1 MVTYWLIG
9 EKNSDSSINN
19 EVREIS
25 SYSMYRNPTITYD
38 EPPDSP
44 ISPRFAMKSSNV
56 SNLPDNNNPQR
67 SLANFCTIS
76 QDGEDNGK
84 QRDIPRIKRLSQ
96 TPASSVDLSSPSGS
110 ISSLEFPH
118 DSSRSFDRSSFD
130 YSNQETQVK
139 NGKNSTRRVIIEPIN
154 NVKYV
159 TRTDGDIIVSS
170 VHVKDVVN
178 KFNHTLNNDTDKN
191 PCKKLL
197 NSSRGKE

>member
-9 EKNSDSSINN
+9 EKNSESGNN

-25 SYSMYRNPTITYD
+25 SYSLSRNPTITYD

-56 SNLPDNNNPQR
+56 SDLPDNNNPPR
-67 SLANFCTIS
+67 SLANFRTIS

-84 QRDIPRIKRLSQ
+84 QRDNPRIKRLSQ

-110 ISSLEFPH
+110 ISSLEFPQ
-118 DSSRSFDRSSFD
+118 DSSRSFDRSSFE

-139 NGKNSTRRVIIEPIN
+139 NGTNNTRGVIIEPIN

-159 TRTDGDIIVSS
+159 TRSDADIIVSS

-178 KFNHTLNNDTDKN
+178 KFNHTLNKGTDKN
-191 PCKKLL
+191 TCKKIL